1 MEQTKWLR
9 SCFSKNDM
17 LSAKGETQ
25 FGILARQAF
34 SWDPAIRWIALDD
47 GGRQQLEWRD
57 SDTAAAE
64 AATTLEHPLRDDPLL
79 LTLAES
85 RHDMYHSRDGADA
98 QHLRFVVLA
107 YGDRAQI
114 VTKFGR
120 YGQLNIGIGLA
131 GDAYQVGTWLAEL
144 LDSTED
150 SRVVAHENAPERPS
164 EALRV
169 CSARCTHRP
178 CRTKP
183 GAGLD
188 HCNIDP

>member
-1 MEQTKWLR
+1 
-9 SCFSKNDM
+9 M
-17 LSAKGETQ
+17 LNANGEMQ
-25 FGILARQAF
+25 FRILAREVF

-57 SDTAAAE
+57 PDPEAAE
-64 AATTLEHPLRDDPLL
+64 AATTPGHPLTVDPLL
-79 LTLAES
+79 LMLAQS
-85 RHDMYHSRDGADA
+85 RHDMYHSSDRADA

-131 GDAYQVGTWLAEL
+131 GNAYRVGAWLAEL

-150 SRVVAHENAPERPS
+150 SRVVDHENAPERS
-164 EALRV
+164 RDALRV
-169 CSARCTHRP
+169 CSAR
-178 CRTKP
+178 
-183 GAGLD
+183 
-188 HCNIDP
+188 